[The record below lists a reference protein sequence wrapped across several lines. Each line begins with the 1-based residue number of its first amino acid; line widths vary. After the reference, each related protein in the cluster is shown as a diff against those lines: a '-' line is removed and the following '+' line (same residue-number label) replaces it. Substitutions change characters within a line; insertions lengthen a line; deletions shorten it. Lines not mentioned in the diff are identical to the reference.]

1 MARAIFGT
9 SPKNE
14 KKCIFSNFSKV
25 NFGKSPYVFFD
36 VITFPDEFS
45 VMPKAFHRIVNG
57 RLSESVFKMEFY
69 VFLDEKVM
77 KISKENR
84 ADDAEKLFEILI
96 RLGSSEKLFWSFSA
110 GG

>member
-14 KKCIFSNFSKV
+14 KKCIFSNSSKV
-25 NFGKSPYVFFD
+25 NFRKLPCVFFD
-36 VITFPDEFS
+36 WNTSLGEFGWMPNAFPL
-45 VMPKAFHRIVNG
+45 IVVG
-57 RLSESVFKMEFY
+57 RLSESVSKMEFF
-69 VFLDEKVM
+69 VFFDEKVM

-96 RLGSSEKLFWSFSA
+96 R
-110 GG
+110 